1 MTIKPE
7 MEKCVVQKNELHKKK
22 GNTTNEK
29 SITIEFPF
37 HFPAFVRSL
46 KPAPPPPPQQ
56 QQKGYNKRYPIHQ
69 SKIFALQSFVLAM
82 RRVLLRRSSH
92 QRYQVKIFFL
102 HETGMELNEQYQ
114 LRHMCVS
121 CGLEP
126 QLLNRQR
133 WAGKHAGSD
142 AKKWRITELQE

>member
-1 MTIKPE
+1 MCRPKE
-7 MEKCVVQKNELHKKK
+7 RASQKK
-22 GNTTNEK
+22 GKHNKRKIDNHRIPLPFSCFCSFLKTGTT
-29 SITIEFPF
+29 
-37 HFPAFVRSL
+37 
-46 KPAPPPPPQQ
+46 PPPPPQQ

-82 RRVLLRRSSH
+82 RRVLLRQSSH

-142 AKKWRITELQE
+142 AKKWRTTELQE